1 MFPDNKRFN
10 LARTDIIE
18 VDTID
23 DVINKQI
30 EFIKID
36 TQGAELEIIKG
47 AKKKWKIFLA
57 LNWNLI

>member
-47 AKKKWKIFLA
+47 AKKNGKFSWP
-57 LNWNLI
+57 